1 MTLVR
6 RLINALWSAIAKV
19 LLPDPVL
26 RLDQLDVDLEQIK
39 REYAQ
44 LIEKR
49 RRKTRLE
56 ATWARPSA
64 AKAAIATSAS
74 ADHDDR
80 GRSR

>member
-1 MTLVR
+1 MGAVWGTL
-6 RLINALWSAIAKV
+6 AKL

-26 RLDQLDVDLEQIK
+26 RLDQLDVDLEEIK

-49 RRKTRLE
+49 QRKTPLE
-56 ATWARPSA
+56 ATWARPNA

-80 GRSR
+80 PRSR